1 MLNYIIHEDETA
13 YNVGIEDPAYASRL
27 FKKVIGTSFREFFA
41 PQDNK

>member
-41 PQDNK
+41 PHEK